1 MLSKYIAYQNMLYVN
16 YFFKFF
22 KISNNFSLILEKNF
36 LNLFNILYN
45 KYDINLIKGKLI
57 STNLKENTLKNKE
70 KSLILNSIKNININ
84 LIKNYSQSN
93 IKTLGNNLK
102 TINKKDFY
110 LTCKLISIRETAVS
124 RKLDRLKYNSNIKTK

>member
-110 LTCKLISIRETAVS
+110 LTRKLISIRETAVS